1 VIRDLSTT
9 LETVLTDP
17 VLTTDF
23 PELAAATIVFDRP
36 TDTFA
41 PPSTSIDLF
50 LFDIR
55 ENLELRSN
63 EPRLERRGFEAVL
76 RAAPRRIDCSYLVT
90 AWPVGGPALPLQ
102 EHRLL
107 AQVLQLLSRV
117 PTVPALFLQGS
128 LVGQTPPLPLI
139 VPQLDGLKSP
149 AEFWTAM
156 GSRLRASL
164 TVTVT
169 VSVPYAPEVTG
180 PIVTT
185 LRNRFGDRGPQ
196 GPVDEEWI
204 AIGGRVLNDGS
215 VPPGAPIAGALV
227 DVLDAGLRAT
237 TDSLGHYRFER
248 VPPGTRTVRAL
259 AVGFQPS
266 TRSFDVPGPSEDYDF
281 SLTPNP

>member
-1 VIRDLSTT
+1 VIRDLSAT
-9 LETVLTDP
+9 LDAVLTSP
-17 VLTTDF
+17 LLTTDF
-23 PELAAATIVFDRP
+23 PELAGATVVFERP
-36 TDTFA
+36 TDTFTPA
-41 PPSTSIDLF
+41 STSIDLF
-50 LFDIR
+50 LFDLR

-90 AWPVGGPALPLQ
+90 AWPVGGTDLPLQ

-107 AQVLQLLSRV
+107 GQVLQLLSRI
-117 PTVPALFLQGS
+117 PTIPATFLQGS
-128 LVGQTPPLPLI
+128 LAGQTPPLPVI

-169 VSVPYAPEVTG
+169 VSVPFAPEVSG
-180 PIVTT
+180 PVVTT
-185 LRNRFGDRGPQ
+185 LRSRFGDRGPQ
-196 GPVDEEWI
+196 GPVEEEWI

-215 VPPGAPIAGALV
+215 LPPGSPIAGAVV

-237 TDSLGHYRFER
+237 TDELGHYRFER
-248 VPPGTRTVRAL
+248 VPAGTRTVRAL
-259 AVGFQPS
+259 AVGFQPL